1 MGKKVVIIGG
11 VALGPKV
18 ACRIKR
24 LDPTADVVV
33 VDKDEHISYGGCGI
47 PYYVGGDVADIEGL
61 MSTSA
66 HVLRDSRFF
75 AEAKGVEVRIRTEAV
90 RLDRERRVV
99 HLRSLVGGEESE
111 LAYDELVLGT
121 GAIPIVPPLPGVDLP
136 GVSVVATLNH
146 AQKIKEAIAKGQVGR
161 AVVIGAGAI
170 GIEMAEALTDLWG
183 VETTLV
189 EMQQQVL
196 PTAIGVDMARVM
208 EAHLRE
214 KSVDLRLGTTVLK
227 ILGDQEAGVTGVET
241 SAGEIPSDLVIL
253 AVGVR
258 PNSRLA
264 KEAGLT
270 IGPIGGIQVDEHL
283 RTSDPKIYA
292 GGDCVEMPHL
302 VSGAP
307 IHLPLGSIANR
318 HGRVIGTNV
327 TGGNAT
333 FPGVVGNFCIKIFD
347 LALFTAGL
355 TEDQAQAAGFDAI
368 STVSAQA
375 DRAHFYPSQD
385 MMVMKL
391 IACRKTGRILG
402 VESFGSNGDAVK
414 ARVDSIAALLP
425 HKPSVADI
433 SNLEVAYSPPFA
445 SAMDIINSAAN
456 ALENTIERR
465 HIPVDVGTFLELF
478 KTEKAKV
485 LDVRSAVQ
493 AGPFVEK
500 YGDRWQNIPQEELAG
515 RIAEVDPDED
525 TLYLIC
531 GSGPRSYEAQLLLRQ
546 KGITDTLNIQGGIKM
561 LKSTDPDFTPDT

>member
-99 HLRSLVGGEESE
+99 HLRSLVDGEESE

-546 KGITDTLNIQGGIKM
+546 KGITHTLNIQGGIKM

>member
-136 GVSVVATLNH
+136 GVSVVATLSH

>member
-1 MGKKVVIIGG
+1 MGKKVVIIGS

-24 LDPTADVVV
+24 LDPTIEVVV

-66 HVLRDSRFF
+66 HILRDSRFF
-75 AEAKGVEVRIRTEAV
+75 ANAKGVEVRIRTEAV
-90 RLDRERRVV
+90 GIDRERQVV
-99 HLRSLVGGEESE
+99 HLRNLVNDEESE
-111 LAYDELVLGT
+111 LAYDELVLAT
-121 GAIPIVPPLPGVDLP
+121 GATPIVPPLPGIGLP
-136 GVSVVATLNH
+136 GVSVVANLGH
-146 AQKIKEAIAKGQVGR
+146 AEKIKAAIAKGQVSN

-189 EMQQQVL
+189 EMQSQVL
-196 PTAIGVDMARVM
+196 PVAIGADMARVM

-214 KSVDLRLGTTVLK
+214 KTVDLRLDTKVLK
-227 ILGDQEAGVTGVET
+227 ILGDAQAGVTGVET
-241 SAGEIPSDLVIL
+241 SGGEIPCDLVIL

-264 KEAGLT
+264 KEAGLA
-270 IGPIGGIQVDEHL
+270 IGPLGGIQVDKHL
-283 RTSDPKIYA
+283 RTSDPRIYA

-302 VSGAP
+302 VSGSP

-327 TGGNAT
+327 SGGNAT

-355 TEDQAQAAGFDAI
+355 TEDQARAVGFDVV
-368 STVSAQA
+368 STVAAQA

-402 VESFGSNGDAVK
+402 VEAFGPDGDAVK
-414 ARVDSIAALLP
+414 ARVDSVAVLLAHRP
-425 HKPSVADI
+425 TVADI

-445 SAMDIINSAAN
+445 SAMDIVNNAAN
-456 ALENTIERR
+456 ALENTIEGR
-465 HIPVDVGTFLELF
+465 HKPVDVGAFLELF
-478 KTEKAKV
+478 KSEKAKV

-493 AGPFVEK
+493 AGPFVAR
-500 YGDRWQNIPQEELAG
+500 YGDRWQNIPQEELAC
-515 RIAEVDPDED
+515 RIGEVKSDDE

-546 KGITDTLNIQGGIKM
+546 KGITDTLNIQGGVKM
-561 LKSTDPDFTPDT
+561 LKSTDPDFAPDT

>member
-75 AEAKGVEVRIRTEAV
+75 AEAKGVEVRTQTEAV

-121 GAIPIVPPLPGVDLP
+121 GAIPIVPPLPNVDLP
-136 GVSVVATLNH
+136 GVSVVANLSH
-146 AQKIKEAIAKGQVGR
+146 AQKIKAAIAKGQVGR

-196 PTAIGVDMARVM
+196 PAAIGVDMARVM
-208 EAHLRE
+208 ETHLRE
-214 KSVDLRLGTTVLK
+214 KSVDLRLGTKVLK

-270 IGPIGGIQVDEHL
+270 IGPIGGIQVDKHL

-292 GGDCVEMPHL
+292 GGDCIEMTHL

-327 TGGNAT
+327 AGGNAT

-368 STVSAQA
+368 STVAAQA

-385 MMVMKL
+385 MMVIKL

-425 HKPSVADI
+425 HKPTVADI
-433 SNLEVAYSPPFA
+433 SNLEVAYAPPFA

-456 ALENTIERR
+456 TLENTIEKR
-465 HIPVDVGTFLELF
+465 HIPVDVGTFLKLF
-478 KTEKAKV
+478 KTKKAKV

-493 AGPFVEK
+493 AGPFVAK
-500 YGDRWQNIPQEELAG
+500 YGDRWQNIPQEELSG

-546 KGITDTLNIQGGIKM
+546 KGIMNTRNIQGGVKM

>member
-90 RLDRERRVV
+90 RLDRKRRVV
-99 HLRSLVGGEESE
+99 HLRSLVDGEESE

-121 GAIPIVPPLPGVDLP
+121 GAVPIVPPLPGVDLP
-136 GVSVVATLNH
+136 GVSVVANLDH
-146 AQKIKEAIAKGQVGR
+146 AQKIKAAIAKGQVGR

-170 GIEMAEALTDLWG
+170 GIEMVEALTDLWG

-196 PTAIGVDMARVM
+196 PIAIGVDMARVM

-214 KSVDLRLGTTVLK
+214 KSVDLRLGTKVLK

-292 GGDCVEMPHL
+292 GGDCVEMTHL

-307 IHLPLGSIANR
+307 IHMPLGSIANR

-327 TGGNAT
+327 AGGNAT

-355 TEDQAQAAGFDAI
+355 TKDQAQAAGFDAI
-368 STVSAQA
+368 STVAAQA

-402 VESFGSNGDAVK
+402 VESFGPNGDAVK

-425 HKPSVADI
+425 HKPTVADI
-433 SNLEVAYSPPFA
+433 SNLEAAYAPPFA

-465 HIPVDVGTFLELF
+465 HIPVDAGTFLELF
-478 KTEKAKV
+478 KAGKASV
-485 LDVRSAVQ
+485 LDVRSTAQ
-493 AGPFVEK
+493 AGPFVAK

-515 RIAEVDPDED
+515 RIAEVNPDED

-546 KGITDTLNIQGGIKM
+546 KGITDTRNIQGGVKM

>member
-146 AQKIKEAIAKGQVGR
+146 AQKIKAAIAKGQVGR

-214 KSVDLRLGTTVLK
+214 KSVDLRLGTKVLK

-302 VSGAP
+302 VSGTP

-546 KGITDTLNIQGGIKM
+546 KGITHTLNIQGGIKM
-561 LKSTDPDFTPDT
+561 LKSTDPNFTPDA

>member
-1 MGKKVVIIGG
+1 
-11 VALGPKV
+11 
-18 ACRIKR
+18 
-24 LDPTADVVV
+24 
-33 VDKDEHISYGGCGI
+33 
-47 PYYVGGDVADIEGL
+47 VGGDVADIEGL

-121 GAIPIVPPLPGVDLP
+121 GAIPIVPPLPDVDLP
-136 GVSVVATLNH
+136 GVTVVANLNH
-146 AQKIKEAIAKGQVGR
+146 AQKIKAAIAKGRVGR

-189 EMQQQVL
+189 EMQPQVL

-208 EAHLRE
+208 EAHLRK
-214 KSVDLRLGTTVLK
+214 KSVDLRLGTKVLK

-327 TGGNAT
+327 AGGNAT

-368 STVSAQA
+368 STVAAQA

-391 IACRKTGRILG
+391 VACRKTGRILG
-402 VESFGSNGDAVK
+402 VESFGPNGDAVK

-425 HKPSVADI
+425 HKPTVADI
-433 SNLEVAYSPPFA
+433 SNLEVAYAPPFA

-456 ALENTIERR
+456 TLENTIERR

-493 AGPFVEK
+493 AGPFVAK
-500 YGDRWQNIPQEELAG
+500 YGDRWQNIPQEELAS

-546 KGITDTLNIQGGIKM
+546 KGITHTLNIQGGIKM

>member
-24 LDPTADVVV
+24 LDPTADVVM
-33 VDKDEHISYGGCGI
+33 VDKDERISYGGCGI
-47 PYYVGGDVADIEGL
+47 PYYVGGDVTDIEGL

-75 AEAKGVEVRIRTEAV
+75 AEVKGVEVRIQTEAV

-99 HLRSLVGGEESE
+99 HLRSLVDGEESE

-121 GAIPIVPPLPGVDLP
+121 GAIPIVPPLPNIDLP
-136 GVSVVATLNH
+136 GVSVVANLSH

-196 PTAIGVDMARVM
+196 PAAIGVDMARVM

-214 KSVDLRLGTTVLK
+214 KSVDLRLGTKVLK

-270 IGPIGGIQVDEHL
+270 MGPIGGIQVDEHL
-283 RTSDPKIYA
+283 RTSDPTIYA
-292 GGDCVEMPHL
+292 GGDCVEMTHL

-327 TGGNAT
+327 AGGNAT

-355 TEDQAQAAGFDAI
+355 TEDQARAAGFDAI
-368 STVSAQA
+368 STVVAQA

-402 VESFGSNGDAVK
+402 VESFGPDGDAVK

-425 HKPSVADI
+425 HKPTVADI
-433 SNLEVAYSPPFA
+433 SNLEVAYAPPFA
-445 SAMDIINSAAN
+445 SAMDIINSTAN
-456 ALENTIERR
+456 TLENTIERR

-478 KTEKAKV
+478 KTGKAKV

-493 AGPFVEK
+493 AGPYVAK
-500 YGDRWQNIPQEELAG
+500 YGDRWQNIPQEELVS

-546 KGITDTLNIQGGIKM
+546 KGITDTLNIEGGIKM

>member
-1 MGKKVVIIGG
+1 
-11 VALGPKV
+11 
-18 ACRIKR
+18 
-24 LDPTADVVV
+24 
-33 VDKDEHISYGGCGI
+33 
-47 PYYVGGDVADIEGL
+47 VGGDVADIEGL

-111 LAYDELVLGT
+111 LAYDALVLGT
-121 GAIPIVPPLPGVDLP
+121 GAMPIVPPLPNIDLP
-136 GVSVVATLNH
+136 GVSVVANLNH
-146 AQKIKEAIAKGQVGR
+146 AQKIKAAIAKGQVGR

-189 EMQQQVL
+189 EMQPQVL
-196 PTAIGVDMARVM
+196 PIAIGVDMARVM

-214 KSVDLRLGTTVLK
+214 KSVDLRLGTKVLK
-227 ILGDQEAGVTGVET
+227 ILGDHETGVTGVET

-270 IGPIGGIQVDEHL
+270 IGPVGGIQVDEHL
-283 RTSDPKIYA
+283 RTSDPEIYA
-292 GGDCVEMPHL
+292 GGDCVEMTHL

-307 IHLPLGSIANR
+307 MHLPLGSIANR

-327 TGGNAT
+327 AGGNAT

-355 TEDQAQAAGFDAI
+355 TEDQARAAGFDAI
-368 STVSAQA
+368 STVAAQA

-402 VESFGSNGDAVK
+402 VESFGSSGDAVK

-425 HKPSVADI
+425 HKPTVADI
-433 SNLEVAYSPPFA
+433 SNLEVAYAPPFA

-456 ALENTIERR
+456 ALENTIEGH

-478 KTEKAKV
+478 KTEKANV

-500 YGDRWQNIPQEELAG
+500 FGDRWQNIPQEELAG
-515 RIAEVDPDED
+515 RIAEVDPDEG

-546 KGITDTLNIQGGIKM
+546 KGITDTRNIQGGIKM
-561 LKSTDPDFTPDT
+561 LQSTDPDFTPDT